1 MIITKLRIKNFGK
14 VSDLKV
20 EFGEKL
26 NVVYGANEAGKT
38 TILAFIKA
46 MLYGMTS
53 RKRDIRENDRLRFQ
67 PWNRDFGE
75 GELYFRDEK
84 EREFCIKRK
93 LGNDRT
99 INVSD
104 VLTAR
109 RIPSYER
116 TSPGEVMLGLGEAAF
131 TRTIYVPQLGCTV
144 SPDRDD
150 EIMARLMNLQQTGE
164 EQVSLQKALTSLD
177 KERKKITI
185 RSGNGKLDSL
195 RNLLFNFRNE
205 REKVQKLHDENIA
218 DQSEL
223 NNLQGRKA
231 DLQKKTAELEE
242 KRIILKKH
250 KQYLEYEEL
259 RKYQEELNSL
269 QKELEQIDE
278 YLLCGDSLVNSQFL
292 QEVQTNLIDW
302 QNKDKQAKEL
312 EKELKE
318 KSLELEKIEGVLG
331 GFPGFEGL
339 AADNTGG
346 QVLLKE
352 KNKETLTEKLSLFEK
367 QRKEKEELERQL
379 VVKKSGLGLLTAF
392 YELTPAEEEEIAKKE
407 ELKRKLEDEQ
417 NKDAQVDTLRR
428 DIISDKLKSAQI
440 FIVSGLVAIVAGIIS
455 GLVFHPVSYVVS
467 LFGAIAGFYG
477 FSQAKKL
484 RAALAEI
491 ENRLSTAGQSDT
503 LKKELEKVSADLSAI
518 YQRYGASDSQ
528 QFAAMKRRFE
538 LVNNE
543 ITIIEAKI
551 RDRTDQYS
559 QEEEEE
565 LRRQLQEC
573 DDYLKNILTLS
584 ACNSLNDFNEK
595 LKKFS
600 EHINSKENI
609 RREIENL
616 KNRADKLF
624 SMMRDIEKAICEK
637 LYLEFVGGEAI
648 GKAETLIKEFE
659 VKINKKKELTIR
671 IETNK
676 KNYQERLAGRILADI
691 AAAAEEYQ
699 ALDVNEQD
707 MEDEE
712 GLEFKLKELNEER
725 LDIAKKITGL
735 ESGISSRFK
744 DLRDIAT
751 IEEELEL
758 VTQQIKRYE
767 EILDA
772 LDLTKTMLTSSFE
785 ELQNSFGP
793 ILNNNVG
800 SILKKITRGKYSDVG
815 VAENYSITIK
825 DDTQWDRELEFFSNG
840 TLDQVYFA
848 LRLGIIGLAYD
859 NDIKLPLILDDTF
872 VQYDDERLASVLEY
886 LSEYAEQHQV
896 LLFTCHKREAE
907 ILQGKEFNYI
917 NI

>member
-1 MIITKLRIKNFGK
+1 M
-14 VSDLKV
+14 
-20 EFGEKL
+20 
-26 NVVYGANEAGKT
+26 
-38 TILAFIKA
+38 
-46 MLYGMTS
+46 
-53 RKRDIRENDRLRFQ
+53 
-67 PWNRDFGE
+67 
-75 GELYFRDEK
+75 
-84 EREFCIKRK
+84 
-93 LGNDRT
+93 
-99 INVSD
+99 
-104 VLTAR
+104 
-109 RIPSYER
+109 
-116 TSPGEVMLGLGEAAF
+116 
-131 TRTIYVPQLGCTV
+131 
-144 SPDRDD
+144 
-150 EIMARLMNLQQTGE
+150 
-164 EQVSLQKALTSLD
+164 
-177 KERKKITI
+177 
-185 RSGNGKLDSL
+185 
-195 RNLLFNFRNE
+195 
-205 REKVQKLHDENIA
+205 
-218 DQSEL
+218 
-223 NNLQGRKA
+223 
-231 DLQKKTAELEE
+231 
-242 KRIILKKH
+242 
-250 KQYLEYEEL
+250 
-259 RKYQEELNSL
+259 NSL
-269 QKELEQIDE
+269 QKDLEQIDE
-278 YLLCGDSLVNSQFL
+278 HLLCGDSLVDSQFL

-318 KSLELEKIEGVLG
+318 KSLELEKIEAVLG

-339 AADNTGG
+339 ADNTGA
-346 QVLLKE
+346 QVILKE

-367 QRKEKEELERQL
+367 QRKEKEELEQQL
-379 VVKKSGLGLLTAF
+379 VIKKSGLGLLTAF

-417 NKDAQVDTLRR
+417 KKDSQVDTLRR

-440 FIVSGLVAIVAGIIS
+440 FIVSGLVAVVAGIII

-477 FSQAKKL
+477 FSQAKKQK
-484 RAALAEI
+484 AALAEI
-491 ENRLSTAGQSDT
+491 EKRLSTAGQSDS
-503 LKKELEKVSADLSAI
+503 LKKELEKVTADLSTV
-518 YQRYGASDSQ
+518 YQRFGASDSQ
-528 QFAAMKRRFE
+528 QFAALKRGFV

-551 RDRTDQYS
+551 RDRTDQFS
-559 QEEEEE
+559 PEEEEE
-565 LRRQLQEC
+565 LRSQLKEST
-573 DDYLKNILTLS
+573 DYLQNILALTG
-584 ACNSLNDFNEK
+584 CNSVNDFNEK

-616 KNRADKLF
+616 KNRVDKLF
-624 SMMRDIEKAICEK
+624 SMMREIEKAICEK
-637 LYLEFVGGEAI
+637 LHLELVGREAI

-659 VKINKKKELTIR
+659 VKLTRKKELTIR

-676 KNYQERLAGRILADI
+676 KNYQERLAGRSMVDI
-691 AAAAEEYQ
+691 AATAEEYKAQ
-699 ALDVNEQD
+699 DGNEHD
-707 MEDEE
+707 IEDEE
-712 GLEFKLKELNEER
+712 DLELKLKELNEER

-735 ESGISSRFK
+735 ESGISNRFK

-758 VTQQIKRYE
+758 VTQQIKQYE
-767 EILDA
+767 EILEA
-772 LDLTKTMLTSSFE
+772 LDLAKNMLSESFE

-859 NDIKLPLILDDTF
+859 SDIKLPLILDDTF

-886 LSEYAEQHQV
+886 LLEYAEQHQV
-896 LLFTCHKREAE
+896 LLFTCHRREAE